1 MHATQQGTLSMK
13 RALLAATAILSSSF
27 MSVPAYAGPNDDIP
41 LPSVQDTSGLTPDQ
55 VCQAILRP
63 NDPNSQFQTD
73 AINETDNVVLSST
86 LVTDTTWWQQVP
98 TGTPTY
104 SNYGNFDA
112 TYHHNGQ
119 SPNVWTGADANTAT
133 YPSSDLYY
141 HQHYHQVLGSTFDCE
156 VWKDPG
162 GPGHGPD
169 SIYPAG
175 LQSTGNSTV
184 TGTQDVPTDDY
195 IDHNGPPVTTSGDF
209 HDTNVL
215 ICISPNNVTK
225 GKPGTWT
232 QMHGFTGNCSAA
244 NTAAGGQVISG
255 NAAP

>member
-55 VCQAILRP
+55 VCQEILRP

-119 SPNVWTGADANTAT
+119 RNIMNPEVNFSECC
-133 YPSSDLYY
+133 
-141 HQHYHQVLGSTFDCE
+141 FCC
-156 VWKDPG
+156 VWK
-162 GPGHGPD
+162 
-169 SIYPAG
+169 SNINETSNS
-175 LQSTGNSTV
+175 QSK
-184 TGTQDVPTDDY
+184 PT
-195 IDHNGPPVTTSGDF
+195 
-209 HDTNVL
+209 
-215 ICISPNNVTK
+215 
-225 GKPGTWT
+225 
-232 QMHGFTGNCSAA
+232 
-244 NTAAGGQVISG
+244 
-255 NAAP
+255 